1 MNELKEPGKILW
13 LYCKVQEIMEVQS
26 LENFINY
33 IEKLMLQC
41 DETDYVQ
48 DSGRCYLKSEYMKDL
63 IYEARELIRYGERT
77 IALENLLENLNEVSI
92 YIDKEAVE
100 LAKRAFGSQL
110 SEEKEKVLNSLV
122 K

>member
-1 MNELKEPGKILW
+1 
-13 LYCKVQEIMEVQS
+13 MEAQS
-26 LENFINY
+26 LDSFINY

-48 DSGRCYLKSEYMKDL
+48 DSGGGCYLKSEYMKDL
-63 IYEARELIRYGERT
+63 LYDARELIRYGESA

-92 YIDKEAVE
+92 CIDEEAVE
-100 LAKRAFGSQL
+100 LARQAFGSQL

>member
-1 MNELKEPGKILW
+1 
-13 LYCKVQEIMEVQS
+13 MEVQS

-48 DSGRCYLKSEYMKDL
+48 DSGGGCYLKREYMKHL
-63 IYEARELIRYGERT
+63 ICDARELIKYGEGT

-92 YIDKEAVE
+92 CIDEEAVE
-100 LAKRAFGSQL
+100 LAKQVFGSQL
-110 SEEKEKVLNSLV
+110 SEERLKRYFHTWQGELE
-122 K
+122 